1 MITGHYYYESNIMTE
16 SNIIMNQNR
25 IIKTHDGLNQLF
37 NDNRTL
43 GYYYY
48 ESANIIMNQNNYKN
62 TTTESA
68 LEKYIIVKQYMN
80 CTSMFL
86 AYDLFG
92 DSYI

>member
-48 ESANIIMNQNNYKN
+48 ESANIIMNQNNYKTQRLN
-62 TTTESA
+62 QLLKSI
-68 LEKYIIVKQYMN
+68 L
-80 CTSMFL
+80 
-86 AYDLFG
+86 
-92 DSYI
+92 